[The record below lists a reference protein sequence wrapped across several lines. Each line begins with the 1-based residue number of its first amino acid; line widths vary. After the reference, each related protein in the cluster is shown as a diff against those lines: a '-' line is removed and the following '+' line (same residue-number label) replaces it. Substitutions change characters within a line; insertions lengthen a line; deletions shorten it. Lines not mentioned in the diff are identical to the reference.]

1 MRERPEAVTGTER
14 VLVPRTGWCTRRGG
28 KQKERFERSRGAE
41 STGVPDGLQFVSLG
55 GESETDRSG
64 RKRKKS
70 GNGQNL

>member
-1 MRERPEAVTGTER
+1 MKSLGCRQEVLRWGEGAMDENAVM
-14 VLVPRTGWCTRRGG
+14 
-28 KQKERFERSRGAE
+28 GAE
-41 STGVPDGLQFVSLG
+41 ATGVPDGLQFVSLG